1 MTRKQILLSLVTVF
15 LVTVIFF
22 VVFVFMQALQPA
34 APIRNNE
41 SIIDLS
47 LLKPGEVKRF
57 HINGMPVTVVYPD
70 KVMLDDLEYLNSH
83 VWNPQRSGELN
94 IDNKTY
100 YIFYS
105 VGTAVSGRGCSLT
118 HRSKKEPN
126 EYLPSHKWLGGFYD
140 PCRDFN
146 YDYSGRS
153 IRTMKHT
160 WINLNTETPNLKQP
174 HVVYKG
180 DGKLRVNIYGR

>member
-1 MTRKQILLSLVTVF
+1 
-15 LVTVIFF
+15 
-22 VVFVFMQALQPA
+22 MQALQPA